1 MAKILLGKPT
11 AQAVMEEVSLRTETL
26 ACRGVTPRLAI
37 VRFGENDGDVAYER
51 GIFKTLSPVGIEAE
65 SIVLAQNAP
74 MEELLKL
81 LHTLSRD
88 RTFHGILPMR
98 PFPAQI
104 DTTLARNAIPPEKD
118 VDGVCDASLT
128 GLFTG
133 ASTGFAPCTA
143 QACVA
148 LLEYE
153 DIPIEGRHAVV
164 IGRSLVVGKPVGM
177 LLLQKNATVTYAH
190 SRTRNL
196 KDVAKSADI
205 LITAAGKRGL
215 IGAEHVKPG
224 QIVLDVGI
232 HYDENGKLC
241 GDVRFDEAE
250 PVVSEITPA
259 RGGIGAVTSAILA
272 KHVLLAAE
280 NGLCL

>member
-1 MAKILLGKPT
+1 MAKILLGKPA
-11 AQAVMEEVSLRTETL
+11 AQAVMEEVSLRTEAL

-51 GIFKTLSPVGIEAE
+51 GIFKTLSPVGIKAE

-148 LLEYE
+148 LLEHE

-190 SRTRNL
+190 SRTRDL
-196 KDVAKSADI
+196 ISVAKSADI
-205 LITAAGKRGL
+205 LIAAAGKRGL
-215 IGAEHVKPG
+215 VGAEHVKPG
-224 QIVLDVGI
+224 QTVLDVGI

-250 PVVSEITPA
+250 PVVSAITPA
-259 RGGIGAVTSAILA
+259 RGGVGAVTSAILA

-280 NGLCL
+280 NGLYL

>member
-1 MAKILLGKPT
+1 MAKILLGKPA
-11 AQAVMEEVSLRTETL
+11 AQAVMEEVSLRTEAL

-148 LLEYE
+148 LLEHE

-190 SRTRNL
+190 SRTRDL
-196 KDVAKSADI
+196 ISVARSADI
-205 LITAAGKRGL
+205 LIAAAGKRGL
-215 IGAEHVKPG
+215 VGAEHVKPG
-224 QIVLDVGI
+224 QTVLDVGI

-250 PVVSEITPA
+250 PVVSAITPA
-259 RGGIGAVTSAILA
+259 RGGVGAVTSAILA
-272 KHVLLAAE
+272 KHVQLTAE
-280 NGLCL
+280 NSLYF

>member
-1 MAKILLGKPT
+1 MAKILLGKPA
-11 AQAVMEEVSLRTETL
+11 AQAVMEEVSLRTEAL

-148 LLEYE
+148 LLEHE

-190 SRTRNL
+190 SRTRDL
-196 KDVAKSADI
+196 ISVAKSADI
-205 LITAAGKRGL
+205 LIAAAGKRGL
-215 IGAEHVKPG
+215 IGAEHVKPD
-224 QIVLDVGI
+224 QTVLDVGI

-250 PVVSEITPA
+250 PVVSAITPA
-259 RGGIGAVTSAILA
+259 RGGVGAVTSAILA
-272 KHVLLAAE
+272 KHVQLTAE
-280 NGLCL
+280 NSLYF